1 MKYRI
6 TSLIIIII
14 AVFIA
19 FSFFQSEN
27 TQTSLGKRFP
37 FSLGLD
43 LVGGT
48 ELTYKAQTEK
58 LASGDVSS
66 ALSVLRDVIEKRV
79 NVFGVGEPV
88 VQLESAKTLN
98 GSEDRLLVELPGVT
112 DIQEAIK
119 RLGETPTLDFYLAR
133 VEQKDS
139 IETLFGQGGIN
150 GANIEDLSALFYPSG
165 LTGQFLTRATVEF
178 NQTAGSEPMVSV
190 KFNSEGSKLLKNITG
205 ENVGNLL
212 AIVLDGKIVS
222 APVIQTEIPNGEAVV
237 SGRFT
242 IPEAQKLA
250 QNLNYGALPVP
261 IELIG
266 TQTIG
271 PTLGANAM
279 NEGARAGLLGTGILM
294 LFLIIWYRLPGLV
307 ASLALVVYVFI
318 SLWIFK
324 LIPVTLTAA
333 GIAGFILSIGM
344 AVDANILIFERTKE
358 ELARGKSIFDAL
370 HEGFHRAW
378 LSIRDSNIASM
389 ITAVILFWIG
399 TSAIKGFALTFGLG
413 VAVSMFTALT
423 LSRTFL
429 FAIVP
434 KSDGKLSR
442 FLFSAGFNSGKPKQV
457 NPVGQV
463 KN

>member
-6 TSLIIIII
+6 TALIIIII
-14 AVFIA
+14 A
-19 FSFFQSEN
+19 SFVAYGFLQSEN
-27 TQTSLGKRFP
+27 PNTKLGQKFP

-48 ELTYKAQTEK
+48 ELTYKAQTER
-58 LASGDVSS
+58 LAGSDVAS

-133 VEQKDS
+133 VEEKDA
-139 IETLFGQGGIN
+139 IEALFGQGGIN
-150 GANIEDLSALFYPSG
+150 GANIDTLSKYFYPSG

-178 NQTAGSEPMVSV
+178 SQTGNEPRVSV
-190 KFNSEGSKLLKNITG
+190 QFNSEGSKILRSVTG
-205 ENVGNLL
+205 NNVGNLL

-222 APVIQTEIPNGEAVV
+222 APVIQTEIPNGQAVV

-279 NEGARAGLLGTGILM
+279 NEGARAGMIGTAILM
-294 LFLIIWYRLPGLV
+294 LFLVLWYRLPGVV
-307 ASLALVVYVFI
+307 ASLALVVYIFI

-442 FLFSAGFNSGKPKQV
+442 FLFSAGLNMGNKKQ
-457 NPVGQV
+457 
-463 KN
+463 

>member
-6 TSLIIIII
+6 TAIILLII
-14 AVFIA
+14 AGFVA
-19 FSFFQSEN
+19 YGLYLSEN
-27 TQTSLGKRFP
+27 PDTALGKRFP

-48 ELTYKAQTEK
+48 ELTYKAHTEK
-58 LASGDVSS
+58 LSGSDTTA

-88 VQLESAKTLN
+88 VQLESAKTLE

-112 DIQEAIK
+112 NIEDAIK
-119 RLGETPTLDFYLAR
+119 RLGETPALDFYLAYPG
-133 VEQKDS
+133 VETELD
-139 IETLFGQGGIN
+139 
-150 GANIEDLSALFYPSG
+150 ALFAEGGLEGRDISTLTNYFYTSG
-165 LTGQFLTRATVEF
+165 LSGQYLTKSLVEF
-178 NQTAGSEPMVSV
+178 SDTGNQPRVAVH
-190 KFNSEGSKLLKNITG
+190 FNSEGSKILKTVTGQNI
-205 ENVGNLL
+205 GNLL

-222 APVIQTEIPNGEAVV
+222 APVIQSEIPNGQAVV
-237 SGRFT
+237 SGSFT
-242 IPEAQKLA
+242 IVEAQKLA
-250 QNLNYGALPVP
+250 KNLNYGALPVP

-266 TQTIG
+266 TETIG

-279 NEGARAGLLGTGILM
+279 SEGLKAGIIGTLAVV
-294 LFLIIWYRLPGLV
+294 LFLILWYRLPGVL
-307 ASLALVVYVFI
+307 ASLALSVYIII
-318 SLWIFK
+318 SLVIFK
-324 LIPVTLTAA
+324 LIPVTLTSA

-358 ELARGKSIFDAL
+358 ELAKGKSIFDSL

-389 ITAVILFWIG
+389 ITAIILFWIG

-413 VAVSMFTALT
+413 VAISMFTALT
-423 LSRTFL
+423 LSRTLL

-434 KSDGKLSR
+434 KADGSVSR
-442 FLFSAGFNSGKPKQV
+442 FLFSAGFKSGKKQI
-457 NPVGQV
+457 
-463 KN
+463 

>member
-6 TSLIIIII
+6 LALISLVVAGIL
-14 AVFIA
+14 AYA
-19 FSFFQSEN
+19 F
-27 TQTSLGKRFP
+27 LPAKKP

-48 ELTYKAQTEK
+48 ELTYKVHTEK
-58 LASGDVSS
+58 LKGADIGG

-79 NVFGVGEPV
+79 NSFGVSEPV
-88 VQLESAKTLN
+88 VQLESARTLT
-98 GSEDRLLVELPGVT
+98 GTEDRLLIQLPGIT
-112 DIQEAIK
+112 NIEEAIQK
-119 RLGETPTLDFYLAR
+119 LGETPTLDFYLAKPAAK
-133 VEQKDS
+133 EQIAALIGAGGLEGASISDLKDFF
-139 IETLFGQGGIN
+139 E
-150 GANIEDLSALFYPSG
+150 PSG
-165 LTGQFLTRATVEF
+165 LTGQFLTRATVELS
-178 NQTAGSEPMVSV
+178 QTASEPQVATT
-190 KFNSEGSKLLKNITG
+190 FNSEGSKILRELTGKNI
-205 ENVGNLL
+205 GNLL
-212 AIVLDGKIVS
+212 AIVLDGKVMS
-222 APVIQTEIPNGEAVV
+222 APVIQTQIPNGQAVIT
-237 SGRFT
+237 GRFT

-266 TQTIG
+266 TETIG

-279 NEGARAGLLGTGILM
+279 GLGAFAGLVGTTVVM
-294 LFLIIWYRLPGLV
+294 LFLILWYRLPGLI
-307 ASLALVVYVFI
+307 ASIALCIYI
-318 SLWIFK
+318 ILSLVIFK

-333 GIAGFILSIGM
+333 GIAGFVLSIGM

-358 ELARGKSIFDAL
+358 ELARGRSIYDAL
-370 HEGFHRAW
+370 HEGFRRAW

-389 ITAVILFWIG
+389 ITAIILFWIG

-434 KSDGKLSR
+434 KADGAISR
-442 FLFSAGFNSGKPKQV
+442 FLFSAGLRSGKKAS
-457 NPVGQV
+457 
-463 KN
+463 